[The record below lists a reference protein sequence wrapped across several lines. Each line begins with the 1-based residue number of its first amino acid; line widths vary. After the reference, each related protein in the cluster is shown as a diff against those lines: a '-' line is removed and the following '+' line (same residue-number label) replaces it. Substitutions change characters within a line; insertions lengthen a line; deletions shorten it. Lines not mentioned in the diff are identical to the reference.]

1 MSSFQKFV
9 AVDQGISVVNSEECL
24 CLIFWFFFQNIDRSH
39 PFKLGKEKEML
50 CVGIGYEHIY
60 SLYSFTLS

>member
-1 MSSFQKFV
+1 MSNV
-9 AVDQGISVVNSEECL
+9 LG
-24 CLIFWFFFQNIDRSH
+24 FFFQNIDRSH